1 MAEYYAVERTSGYLM
16 HYGIRGMRWGVRR
29 ARERNDRQALQ
40 KHWNKAN
47 TKLSVLKDKSN
58 RKLQKENAKN
68 NLVAGPALMGLG
80 AAGGL
85 ASYGIVRGQ
94 YAAKSPLVMWP
105 TGLIGTSALTAG
117 LGAGVTGSGI
127 ASAIRA
133 TKHGNFRAKEKY
145 ARFQKEMNQAFKGVK
160 GLKKPKI
167 NKGLLNSVNEDTRDA
182 TKAAALSTVMG
193 GPAASM
199 YVSSQRAVRG
209 NSAKSKKKRK

>member
-1 MAEYYAVERTSGYLM
+1 MAEYYAVQRSSEYLM
-16 HYGIRGMRWGVRR
+16 HYGIKGMRWGVRR
-29 ARERNDRQALQ
+29 AKERNNRQALQ

-47 TKLSVLKDKSN
+47 TKLSILKDKAN
-58 RKLQKENAKN
+58 RKLQKENAKT

-94 YAAKSPLVMWP
+94 YATKSPLVLYP
-105 TGLIGTSALTAG
+105 TGLMGSSALTAG

-133 TKHGNFRAKEKY
+133 TKRGNLRAKEKY
-145 ARFQKEMNQAFKGVK
+145 DRFQKEMNQAFKGVK

-167 NKGLLNSVNEDTRDA
+167 NKGILNSINEDARDA

-199 YVSSQRAVRG
+199 YVSSQKAVRT
-209 NSAKSKKKRK
+209 SSKKSKKR